1 MTERG
6 DLSLE
11 ARDDLARHWRA
22 ARFLYDRTGAVPAEP
37 DGPVDSEFPR
47 VKMGAK
53 VGAYFAVLTES
64 SARAMLRRKARLSA
78 RTAKPS
84 VQ

>member
-6 DLSLE
+6 HLSLE
-11 ARDDLARHWRA
+11 ARDDAARHWRA
-22 ARFLYDRTGAVPAEP
+22 ARSVYDRTGMAPAEA
-37 DGPVDSEFPR
+37 DGPVVLEFPR